1 LGRHHRVSR
10 KKGIYMIYTLK
21 NYSVY
26 NVENRLGA
34 RVEVETSGNK
44 VIDKVTVGNLNQ
56 SNGEKWVNL

>member
-1 LGRHHRVSR
+1 
-10 KKGIYMIYTLK
+10 MIYTLK